1 MSADLMSLQE
11 SDVADTGAVQQALCP
26 ICAIPRGYRSLSNT
40 RWASR
45 PWTLRLD
52 RTAAEYHSNTHGYQ
66 KAMRDSGQAGSG
78 DSQNMSSGCSLR
90 RLLSRRLP
98 TLALWLL
105 AQIPGPFLSR
115 LVPFVLCRLRSLW
128 PTVAKLFAWHHQSE
142 PLWWPWPLRWRPG
155 AAQGCDDGATLMSEG
170 HAQDGAGVLQ
180 AWRV

>member
-11 SDVADTGAVQQALCP
+11 SGVADTGAVQEALCP

-78 DSQNMSSGCSLR
+78 DSENMSSGCSLR

-115 LVPFVLCRLRSLW
+115 LVPLSCAGFDPFGRQSRSYSLGTINLSLFGGRGRSDGGRQLLKAVLMGQL
-128 PTVAKLFAWHHQSE
+128 
-142 PLWWPWPLRWRPG
+142 
-155 AAQGCDDGATLMSEG
+155 
-170 HAQDGAGVLQ
+170 
-180 AWRV
+180 